1 MSRNEYK
8 VEGSNIGI
16 GMSGVYKVQVINST
30 TEEITLDCDWQ
41 KNLILNGGMDTVIG
55 CMLGNLS
62 YYAIA
67 GTGSRPNSITSSTS
81 TITQSGA
88 GVYLYNTSGLPNF
101 TSSYSTYTASVNVG
115 DVLQYS
121 NNSQSTVTSIT
132 DGFNL
137 QVNTNYTIGSG
148 NAQTFTIWKTSQTDL
163 EAESKR
169 NSSLLAGAGNCG
181 TTTSGS
187 TKTFRRS
194 YDFSTEISSSTYT
207 EIGVSWTV
215 TKAVKSTFSRILLPS
230 PITVGIGFKLRVVY
244 DLFLSFTPNTPQY
257 FTASISGW
265 PVSPSTTTI
274 ATQSIQNFNVSDVS
288 TSGTT
293 TADWYSLE
301 PAAIRGYN
309 GNLAVSFVS
318 NTSTPL
324 AAFGSSIGRNSLDES
339 YNGSMI
345 TRVPVG

>member
-8 VEGSNIGI
+8 VEGGGIGI
-16 GMSGVYKVQVINST
+16 GMRGIYKVQVINST
-30 TEEITLDCDWQ
+30 TKEITLDCDWQ
-41 KNLILNGGMDTVIG
+41 KNLILNGGMDAVAVAV
-55 CMLGNLS
+55 LGNLS
-62 YYAIA
+62 YYGII

-132 DGFNL
+132 DGLNL
-137 QVNTNYTIGSG
+137 QVSPTYSIDVG
-148 NAQTFTIWKTSQTDL
+148 NAQTFTIWKASQTDL
-163 EAESKR
+163 EGESKR
-169 NSSLLAGAGNCG
+169 SATFLTGVGNCG

-187 TKTFRRS
+187 TKKFRRS

-215 TKAVKSTFSRILLPS
+215 TKAVKSTFSRVVLPS
-230 PITVGIGFKLRVVY
+230 PVTVGIGFKLRLIY
-244 DLFLSFTPNTPQY
+244 DLFLSFTPNAPQY
-257 FTASISGW
+257 FTASVSGW

-274 ATQSIQNFNVSDVS
+274 ATQSIQNFNIANVS
-288 TSGTT
+288 TDGI
-293 TADWYSLE
+293 ADNDAFCLD
-301 PAAIRGYN
+301 PVAIHGYN
-309 GNLAVSFVS
+309 GSLFVVFVS
-318 NTSTPL
+318 DTKTPL
-324 AAFGSSIGRNSLDES
+324 AAFGSSIYRNALNSINNG
-339 YNGSMI
+339 NGSI
-345 TRVPVG
+345 I